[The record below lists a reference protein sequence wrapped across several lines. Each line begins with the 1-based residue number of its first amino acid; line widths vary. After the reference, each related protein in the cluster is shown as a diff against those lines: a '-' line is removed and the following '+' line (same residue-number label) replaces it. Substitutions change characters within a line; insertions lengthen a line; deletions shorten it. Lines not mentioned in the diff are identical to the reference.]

1 MGNVTDTMAN
11 PLKSFLRL
19 SVALVVLAGL
29 SAGPALGQT
38 VFLDPSLTG
47 SGGDGSQAT
56 PYQSG
61 QFQDALNDAAPSGEI
76 VVLNSGALN
85 APQGTGDYML
95 DLTSAGGQTISIKSE
110 DANVPGA
117 SRDLEV
123 DLPLRVDA
131 DDSSDQVRL
140 YGIDVDLGGNALD
153 LGNNPTASVRTQNNA
168 GGADSPGSIVFSE
181 QGSEIQTAGSSGA
194 NVFFDRLVVTSGA
207 ETTFQTPTQSTV
219 TVTDSLDIAG
229 TLDLG
234 STNML
239 VADVENGLGANADD
253 PTVNIS
259 GTVQNG
265 VELRLGAAD
274 DPDGPTFTVGG
285 SGTLDNVDFDVFSV
299 ADDETDITLAEGGS
313 FTVSANDPPGADGEV
328 VLSNL
333 TTANDFTITGSA
345 PTRTEVLAT
354 IEGTLT
360 IDHPNADFTSEAD
373 LTVEQTAEFRE
384 NNNAQFNGATTFEG
398 DVVIAGNG
406 DATVSLQNLTTF
418 DNLTF
423 ASGGGTATLELLA
436 PGIEDFGA
444 LNDYDLNNVTGS
456 VRGDA
461 TVVEGNFTANA
472 GSDGVITLNDD
483 SGNDNGIHN
492 LRFAEDIS
500 LGDPN
505 NLDVTTNGNS
515 RVLFTGFS
523 QEITFNGLAGTLSI
537 RNVDILS
544 SDAVNGEVEIERN
557 GQSNR
562 TMEVD
567 GRLRLLGGLFSTEG
581 ALDARGATVVRRIAE
596 AAEGTISGGGTS
608 DFAYTD
614 SGIISNGGGGTDLPD
629 EIVYMGG
636 EEPNRT
642 ADDGRTGPEL
652 PDLVADAAQSVPTL
666 ATRSPATI
674 TVDVDNGRGN
684 NAEYTTD
691 RLAARAGTFDL
702 ATDVSIP
709 NGGTVERLNGTIAEG
724 DGSLNY
730 PSINTVGGDGVI
742 LEYSATAVTP
752 DAEFDSGTPPEG
764 SVFPYENEEITT
776 GDEFDIDSDAILD
789 VNVLSAAAATA
800 EQNSGAAT
808 VALADTDSFYRFN
821 RDALVGAGAALGF
834 NGETLQMNTVEGDV
848 NDFEVVN
855 DGTVAS
861 VSGSLLE
868 FAGRGEAEVTGDVDG
883 SGNSPK
889 VFTFPAIAVDKPDDD
904 AGRDNEARRV
914 LFQMANSATNEADGF
929 EFNGN
934 FTITNAQ
941 NWSSSDPDGVEFE
954 SQGSAD
960 VDVDVVRVTGSFI
973 QSSGSVLAFDQHAG
987 SEFTVDG
994 DFTKNAAESSRF
1006 YAGGTSGSVVT
1017 FGTSGSVA
1025 TFEVGGTL
1033 EQANGTFYAIIAG
1046 SGTFDVG
1053 EDVIN
1058 NSPDKWPASQ
1068 TSGFESEAFEVDGGA
1083 DATASV
1089 GGSVT
1094 QDTTGTPVFDG
1105 NPGIFLVE
1113 GFNGTNGRLDVGDSF
1128 NHVKGTTEIPA
1139 ATVVNVANQVGVES
1153 GLFSANLDVNDDGAN
1168 PSNAD
1173 RFIASTL
1180 TVSGGEFE
1188 VSTNTSVN
1196 VPSGLDENVTNPE
1209 PGIED
1214 QVRIVNTD
1222 VQTDGKLSLE
1232 GYELRQE
1239 GDFTLLGEADAP
1251 KSAFSGSDTTN
1262 AGLRGLVRFVG
1273 EQGEEQIVE
1282 TDETPST
1289 YFHGISISTLGADV
1303 RLESDIYTN
1312 TQAGGQG
1319 SVSTPTADGTLRPFG
1334 TLFMVNGDLI
1344 TDGDTGEYRVTILEP
1359 EPTGGNDL
1367 VEAVSASETR
1377 DGSSTEEASPVIGG
1391 SNSSKVAGT
1400 MRRALQDK
1408 GPDTGGE
1415 VTDGYVFPVGVAS
1428 GPVQYRGLVMDLPT
1442 DEDTPQRP
1450 RFFTVEA
1457 IDNPGIN
1464 LQDGLQAE
1472 DARNPG
1478 QSINLDRQSLPYYR
1492 VDRGPG
1498 TSEFDAI
1505 NLRSMSQ
1512 VGLGE
1517 QIDVLQVR
1525 LVETEIDSGDPFTRA
1540 GIYDVN
1546 VGDVLQDEDN
1556 RDSGGPNAYLSGY
1569 ANVTNEGVT
1578 LDDGGNIIALAS
1590 DGEINPGFGDET
1602 GVSLSGTVTYGG
1614 DGVGGVDVTATGP
1627 DTTATT
1633 TTDSDGSYT
1642 FAGLPAG
1649 NYDVTAD
1656 PSGTPQGINATD
1668 ALLAVQDFAG
1678 ITDLSDFQEEVADVN
1693 DSGDVNATD
1702 ALLIAQFNLGNVSEF
1717 EAGTFASTTDSVD
1730 ATTGADGAEIQVAAY
1745 GDVNFSGSIGSSSPN
1760 TLATT
1765 TVDDL
1770 GSTTAKTASVSGSEQ
1785 DGISVPLSVD
1795 RNVELGAYTL
1805 SIDYPADK
1813 VSFEGVSSEDVLV
1826 RDADGTVHLAWFD
1839 RSGDQP
1845 LSLNAGDAFVTMQ
1858 FTPAEGVEN
1867 STLELGNIT
1876 GELAGADATTLSG
1889 VGLQVPEIGLGGPES
1904 FAFDGNYPNPVGQRT
1919 TISFDLP
1926 EQADVSLEV
1935 YDVLGRK
1942 VMTVPKQSMSAG
1954 ADRSLSVD
1962 ASGLSS
1968 GTYLYRLQVEMGDQT
1983 LQETGQMNV
1992 VR

>member
-11 PLKSFLRL
+11 PLKYFLRL

-61 QFQDALNDAAPSGEI
+61 QFQDALDDAAPSGEI

-131 DDSSDQVRL
+131 DNSGDQVRL
-140 YGIDVDLGGNALD
+140 FGVDVDLGGNALD
-153 LGNNPTASVRTQNNA
+153 LGGNPTASVRTQNNA
-168 GGADSPGSIVFSE
+168 GGTDSPGSIVFSE
-181 QGSEIQTAGSSGA
+181 QGSEVQTTGSSGSS
-194 NVFFDRLVVTSGA
+194 VFFDRLVVTSGA

-234 STNML
+234 STNTL

-285 SGTLDNVDFDVFSV
+285 GGTLENVDFDVFSV
-299 ADDETDITLAEGGS
+299 ADDETDITLEEGGS
-313 FTVSANDPPGADGEV
+313 FTVSANDPAGADGEV
-328 VLSNL
+328 VFSNL

-345 PTRTEVLAT
+345 PTRTEVLTT

-373 LTVEQTAEFRE
+373 LTVEGPSNFA
-384 NNNAQFNGATTFEG
+384 ATSPSSALFQGRTIFDD
-398 DVVIAGNG
+398 DVVVADSGN
-406 DATVSLQNLTTF
+406 ATVSLQGRTTF
-418 DNLTF
+418 GNSLIFSDAGT
-423 ASGGGTATLELLA
+423 SGTATLELLA

-461 TVVEGNFTANA
+461 TVVEGNFTADA
-472 GSDGVITLNDD
+472 GSNGVITLNDD

-492 LRFAEDIS
+492 LRFADDIS

-505 NLDVTTNGNS
+505 NLNVTTNGNS

-557 GQSNR
+557 GQPNR

-614 SGIISNGGGGTDLPD
+614 SGVISNGGGGTDLPD

-674 TVDVDNGRGN
+674 TVDVDNGRGS
-684 NAEYTTD
+684 NAEYTVD

-702 ATDVSIP
+702 ATDVSIS

-776 GDEFDIDSDAILD
+776 GDEFDTDSDAILD

-800 EQNSGAAT
+800 EQSPGAAT

-834 NGETLQMNTVEGDV
+834 NGETLQMNTVEGDD
-848 NDFEVVN
+848 NDFRVVN
-855 DGTVAS
+855 NGIVAS
-861 VSGSLLE
+861 ADGSLLE
-868 FAGRGEAEVTGDVDG
+868 FAGRGEADVTGDVNG
-883 SGNSPK
+883 SANSPE
-889 VFTFPAIAVDKPDDD
+889 VFTFPAIAVDKPDDVD
-904 AGRDNEARRV
+904 SDTEARRV
-914 LFQMANSATNEADGF
+914 LFQMDNSATDEADGF

-941 NWSSSDPDGVEFE
+941 NWSPSDPLGGPDPDGVEFE
-954 SQGSAD
+954 SLGSAEE
-960 VDVDVVRVTGSFI
+960 DVDVVRVTGNFT
-973 QSSGSVLAFDQHAG
+973 QSSGSVLAFDQHTG

-994 DFTKNAAESSRF
+994 DFTKNAAASSRF
-1006 YAGGTSGSVVT
+1006 YAGGTSGSV
-1017 FGTSGSVA
+1017 A
-1025 TFEVGGTL
+1025 TFEVGGDL
-1033 EQANGTFYAIIAG
+1033 EQANGTFYTIIAG
-1046 SGTFDVG
+1046 SGSFDVDG
-1053 EDVIN
+1053 DVIN

-1068 TSGFESEAFEVDGGA
+1068 TSGFESDAFEVDGGT

-1094 QDTTGTPVFDG
+1094 QDTTGTPVFDDPTT
-1105 NPGIFLVE
+1105 NPIENEGFFLVE
-1113 GFNGTNGRLDVGDSF
+1113 GFTGSAGEVEVGDPNDGDPGNF
-1128 NHVKGTTEIPA
+1128 NHVEGTTQIRS
-1139 ATVVNVANQVGVES
+1139 ATTVDVETTVS
-1153 GLFSANLDVNDDGAN
+1153 VDRGEFYANLGSTNQSQRFRTTNLVV
-1168 PSNAD
+1168 AD
-1173 RFIASTL
+1173 TDEDTAPLFETSWSSGVQS
-1180 TVSGGEFE
+1180 VSG
-1188 VSTNTSVN
+1188 T
-1196 VPSGLDENVTNPE
+1196 PTNPE
-1209 PGIED
+1209 PGLTD
-1214 QVRIVNTD
+1214 QIRVSAETD
-1222 VQTDGKLSLE
+1222 VQSGGQFALE
-1232 GYELRQE
+1232 GFELRQ
-1239 GDFTLLGEADAP
+1239 GGNFTLLGTGDAP
-1251 KSAFSGSDTTN
+1251 EASVNDSRA
-1262 AGLRGLVRFVG
+1262 AGLRGLVRFVNDG
-1273 EQGEEQIVE
+1273 DTRQVVT

-1289 YFHGISISTLGADV
+1289 YFHGLAVDASGDV
-1303 RLESDIYTN
+1303 ELASNVLLN
-1312 TQAGGQG
+1312 TAAGGQG
-1319 SVSTPTADGTLRPFG
+1319 DLSTPAPSTKRPFG
-1334 TLFMVNGDLI
+1334 TLFLEDGDLFTTGDTLTVLQPTPTSGGDLI
-1344 TDGDTGEYRVTILEP
+1344 
-1359 EPTGGNDL
+1359 
-1367 VEAVSASETR
+1367 EAVSADETS
-1377 DGSSTEEASPVIGG
+1377 DAGNPSASPVLGG
-1391 SNSSKVAGT
+1391 SNSTKVIGA
-1400 MRRALQDK
+1400 MRRALAEK
-1408 GPDTGGE
+1408 LEDTGGQ
-1415 VTDGYVFPVGVAS
+1415 VTDGYVFPLGETER
-1428 GPVQYRGLVMDLPT
+1428 PEYRALVLDLPT
-1442 DEDTPQRP
+1442 DESEPE
-1450 RFFTVEA
+1450 FFTVTSGE
-1457 IDNPGIN
+1457 DPEEP
-1464 LQDGLQAE
+1464 LPDGLTSV
-1472 DARNPG
+1472 DAFNANET
-1478 QSINLDRQSLPYYR
+1478 IDLNVQSLPYFR
-1492 VDRGPG
+1492 VESDDNPDFSSFNMRVIAALRPNRVNEVRQLRLIQRNGDWQEAGTYDR
-1498 TSEFDAI
+1498 DAGS
-1505 NLRSMSQ
+1505 N
-1512 VGLGE
+1512 
-1517 QIDVLQVR
+1517 ID
-1525 LVETEIDSGDPFTRA
+1525 DDP
-1540 GIYDVN
+1540 
-1546 VGDVLQDEDN
+1546 LE
-1556 RDSGGPNAYLSGY
+1556 SGGPNADISGFR
-1569 ANVTNEGVT
+1569 NVVHEGVN
-1578 LDDGGNIIALAS
+1578 LDDGNIIGIAS
-1590 DGEINPGFGDET
+1590 DQSINPLDEEG
-1602 GVSLSGTVTYGG
+1602 GVLLSGTVIYGDEG
-1614 DGVGGVDVTATGP
+1614 EGIGGVDVTATGE

-1633 TTDSDGSYT
+1633 TTDSDGSYS

-1649 NYDVTAD
+1649 SYDVTAD
-1656 PSGTPQGINATD
+1656 PSGQPQGINATD
-1668 ALLAVQDFAG
+1668 ALLAVRDFAG
-1678 ITDLSDFQEEVADVN
+1678 IEDLSDFQEEVADVN

-1717 EAGTFASTTDSVD
+1717 EAGTFASTRDSIDV
-1730 ATTGADGAEIQVAAY
+1730 TTGADDVEIQVAAY
-1745 GDVNFSGSIGSSSPN
+1745 GDVNLSGSIGSSSPN

-1770 GSTTAKTASVSGSEQ
+1770 GSTTAKTASVRGSEQ

-1813 VSFEGVSSEDVLV
+1813 VNFEGVSSEDVLV

-1858 FTPAEGVEN
+1858 FTPAEGAEN

-1889 VGLQVPEIGLGGPES
+1889 TGLQVPEIGLGGPES

-1942 VMTVPKQSMSAG
+1942 VMTIPKQSMSAG

-1983 LQETGQMNV
+1983 IRETDQMNV

>member
-110 DANVPGA
+110 DANVPRA

-123 DLPLRVDA
+123 DLSLRVDA
-131 DDSSDQVRL
+131 DDSNDQVRL
-140 YGIDVDLGGNALD
+140 FGVDVDLGGNALD

-194 NVFFDRLVVTSGA
+194 SVFFDRLVVTSGA

-328 VLSNL
+328 VFSNL

-345 PTRTEVLAT
+345 PTRTEALTT

-360 IDHPNADFTSEAD
+360 IDDPNADFTSEAD

-418 DNLTF
+418 DDLTF

-461 TVVEGNFTANA
+461 TVVGGNFTANA
-472 GSDGVITLNDD
+472 GSDGVITLNDG
-483 SGNDNGIHN
+483 SGTDDGIHN
-492 LRFAEDIS
+492 LRFADDIS
-500 LGDPN
+500 LGAPN
-505 NLDVTTNGNS
+505 NLDVTTNGDS

-523 QEITFNGLAGTLSI
+523 QEITFDGPGTLFIS
-537 RNVDILS
+537 NVDILS

-557 GQSNR
+557 GQMNR

-596 AAEGTISGGGTS
+596 AAEGTISGGGAS

-614 SGIISNGGGGTDLPD
+614 GGAISNGGGGTDLPD

-666 ATRSPATI
+666 ATRSPGTI
-674 TVDVDNGRGN
+674 TVDVDNGRGS
-684 NAEYTTD
+684 NAEYTVD

-702 ATDVSIP
+702 ATDVSIS

-752 DAEFDSGTPPEG
+752 DAQFDSGTPPEG

-776 GDEFDIDSDAILD
+776 GDEFDTDSDAILD
-789 VNVLSAAAATA
+789 VNVLSAAAATT
-800 EQNSGAAT
+800 EQSPGAAT
-808 VALADTDSFYRFN
+808 VALADADSFYRFN

-834 NGETLQMNTVEGDV
+834 NGETLQMNTEEGDV

-855 DGTVAS
+855 NGTVAS
-861 VSGSLLE
+861 ADGSLLE
-868 FAGRGEAEVTGDVDG
+868 FAGRGEAQVTGDVDG

-889 VFTFPAIAVDKPDDD
+889 VFNFPSVTVDKPVDPPDT
-904 AGRDNEARRV
+904 EARRV
-914 LFQMANSATNEADGF
+914 LFQMDNSATDEADGF
-929 EFNGN
+929 EFDGD
-934 FTITNAQ
+934 FTMTAAK
-941 NWSSSDPDGVEFE
+941 NWSPSDDDGVEFE
-954 SQGSAD
+954 SEND
-960 VDVDVVRVTGSFI
+960 VSDVDVVQVRGNFDQQGGSF
-973 QSSGSVLAFDQHAG
+973 LAFDEHTG

-994 DFTKNAAESSRF
+994 NFTKNAAESSRF
-1006 YAGGTSGSVVT
+1006 YAGGTSGSVAT
-1017 FGTSGSVA
+1017 FKTSGSVA

-1094 QDTTGTPVFDG
+1094 QDTTDTPVFDDPTTDPIE
-1105 NPGIFLVE
+1105 NEGIFLVE

-1128 NHVKGTTEIPA
+1128 NHVRGTTEIPD
-1139 ATVVNVANQVGVES
+1139 ATTVDVRTTVFVDRGE
-1153 GLFSANLDVNDDGAN
+1153 FYANLGSTSQSQRFRTTNLVVADVELEDEDI
-1168 PSNAD
+1168 PPL
-1173 RFIASTL
+1173 FKAS
-1180 TVSGGEFE
+1180 TVSGVQP
-1188 VSTNTSVN
+1188 VSGT
-1196 VPSGLDENVTNPE
+1196 PTNPE
-1209 PGIED
+1209 PGLAD
-1214 QVRIVNTD
+1214 QIRVSDSTN
-1222 VQTDGKLSLE
+1222 VQSGGQFALE
-1232 GYELRQE
+1232 GFELRQ
-1239 GDFTLLGEADAP
+1239 GGNFTLLGTGDEPEA
-1251 KSAFSGSDTTN
+1251 SVSDPRA
-1262 AGLRGLVRFVG
+1262 AGLRGLVRFVNDG
-1273 EQGEEQIVE
+1273 DTRQVVT

-1289 YFHGISISTLGADV
+1289 YFHGLAVNAPGDVELGSNV
-1303 RLESDIYTN
+1303 LLN
-1312 TQAGGQG
+1312 TAAGGQG
-1319 SVSTPTADGTLRPFG
+1319 DLSTPAPSTKRPFG
-1334 TLFMVNGDLI
+1334 TLFLESGDLFTTSDYRLTVLQPTPTSGGDLI
-1344 TDGDTGEYRVTILEP
+1344 
-1359 EPTGGNDL
+1359 
-1367 VEAVSASETR
+1367 EAVSADETS
-1377 DGSSTEEASPVIGG
+1377 DAGDPSASPVLGG
-1391 SNSSKVAGT
+1391 ATSTKVIGT
-1400 MRRALQDK
+1400 MRRALRDK
-1408 GPDTGGE
+1408 IGDTGGQ
-1415 VTDGYVFPVGVAS
+1415 VTDGYIFPLGETER
-1428 GPVQYRGLVMDLPT
+1428 PEYRALVLDLPS
-1442 DEDTPQRP
+1442 DEAEAE
-1450 RFFTVEA
+1450 FFTVTSGQDPEEPLPEGLTSVDA
-1457 IDNPGIN
+1457 FNANGTIDLNV
-1464 LQDGLQAE
+1464 
-1472 DARNPG
+1472 
-1478 QSINLDRQSLPYYR
+1478 QSLPYFEVDSEGTPDFSTFNMR
-1492 VDRGPG
+1492 VIAALRPNRVNEVRQLRLIQRNGDWQEAGTYDRDDG
-1498 TSEFDAI
+1498 S
-1505 NLRSMSQ
+1505 N
-1512 VGLGE
+1512 
-1517 QIDVLQVR
+1517 ID
-1525 LVETEIDSGDPFTRA
+1525 DDP
-1540 GIYDVN
+1540 
-1546 VGDVLQDEDN
+1546 LE
-1556 RDSGGPNAYLSGY
+1556 SGGPNADISGFR
-1569 ANVTNEGVT
+1569 NVVHEGVN
-1578 LDDGGNIIALAS
+1578 LDDGNIIGIAS
-1590 DGEINPGFGDET
+1590 DQSINPLDEEG
-1602 GVSLSGTVTYGG
+1602 GVLLSGTVIYGDEG
-1614 DGVGGVDVTATGP
+1614 IGGVDVTATSE

-1730 ATTGADGAEIQVAAY
+1730 ATTGADGVEIQVAAY

-1889 VGLQVPEIGLGGPES
+1889 TGLQVPEIGLGGPES